1 VKNYNIIMSQNY
13 RLNKVGYINRNKKIS
28 FKFNGKKYFGFEGDT
43 LASALLANGIHLV
56 GRSFK
61 YHRPRGFIGAGVDE
75 PNAKVQLYTGAKTE
89 PNATAT
95 EIELVEGLV
104 AKSQNCFPSVS
115 FDFGA
120 INNFLYKFFPAGFY
134 YKTFMWPKNFW
145 HKIYEPIIRKA
156 AGLGVA
162 PLKPDPDRYEHKFE
176 YCDVLVIG
184 SGPSGLASALAA
196 AKNGARVIL
205 AEDKPRFG
213 GSLLTDEVT
222 IGNKKGKDWADEAIE
237 ELKSMPNVIVKN
249 RSQVFGY
256 YDHNMMVMLERI
268 KDHIESP
275 SKYTPRQKMWYIRSK
290 EVVASTG
297 SIERPLVF
305 GNNDRPGIMLASAA
319 KEYLRVYGVLVGKKP
334 IIFTNNDSAYDTA
347 IDFKKNGIN
356 PVVIDVR
363 ENSESSVIKEAKNL
377 KIDIRFSHAIANTK
391 GYLRVSSATIGKLNK
406 NKSNYENLENIS
418 CDCICVSGN
427 WTPTVHLVSQ
437 SGNKLKFDEAINA
450 FIPNLSCQN
459 ESTVGAANGS
469 FTLKKSLEE
478 GFKKGFEISNKIT
491 KKNMKSTIP
500 ISNERSNNNHHNKFW
515 CMPLPKNKNYKRCVD
530 FQNDVYVSDIE
541 LAIREGFRSIEHVK
555 RYTTLGMATD
565 QGKTSNLNGLQ
576 LVSNIEKKIIPE
588 VGHTTFR
595 PPYSPVTI
603 GAVVG
608 REVGKHYRPTRKSP
622 LHLWHEKNNA
632 VFVDAGLWL
641 RPRYYKQGKETLQ
654 EAAKREASNVRNNV
668 GICDVTSL
676 GKIDIK
682 GSDAAEFLNRV
693 YTNAWMKLPI
703 GKARYGV
710 MLREDGIVFDDG
722 TTTRISENHYHMT
735 TTTAQAVNVLAHLE
749 YYLQAVWP
757 ELDVNVVST
766 TEQWTGAALAG
777 PNSRNLLG
785 KLFPNTDVSNEALP
799 FMGFIEAD
807 LFGVPARIF
816 RISFSGELA
825 YEINVESGYGVFMWE
840 KIMELGK
847 EMDIEPY
854 GTEAL
859 STLRIEMGHVAGSE
873 IDGRTIPSDLSLDG
887 MVSKKK
893 DFIGKRSLSRTAF
906 MEDGR
911 EKIVGL
917 VPLDKKTMIP
927 EGSHLVVDGNAS
939 LPNPKLGHVSASC
952 WSVEYNNPFSLAIIK
967 DGKKKIG
974 KKLYALSP
982 LKNKS
987 IPVEIVSSHY
997 VDPKGERVRS

>member
-1 VKNYNIIMSQNY
+1 MTQKY
-13 RLNKVGYINRNKKIS
+13 RVDKGGLINRDKHIS
-28 FKFNGKKYFGFEGDT
+28 FKFNGKKYFGYEGDT

-75 PNAKVQLYTGAKTE
+75 PNAKVQLYSGAKTE
-89 PNATAT
+89 PNVVAT
-95 EIELVEGLV
+95 EVELVEGLV

-115 FDFGA
+115 FDLGA
-120 INNFLYKFFPAGFY
+120 INNFLSKFFPAGFY

-145 HKIYEPIIRKA
+145 YKIYEPIIRKA

-176 YCDVLVIG
+176 YCDVLVVG

-213 GSLLTDEVT
+213 GSLLTDDVT
-222 IGNKKGKDWADEAIE
+222 IGNKKGKDWADEIIE
-237 ELKSMPNVIVKN
+237 QLKTMPNVIVKN

-256 YDHNMMVMLERI
+256 YDHNMMVMFEKT

-275 SKYTPRQKMWYIRSK
+275 SKYTPRQRLWYIRAK
-290 EVVASTG
+290 EVIASTG

-347 IDFKKNGIN
+347 INFKKKGIN
-356 PVVIDVR
+356 PIVIDIR
-363 ENSESSVIKEAKNL
+363 ENSESPVIKEAKNL

-391 GYLRVSSATIGKLNK
+391 GHLRVNSATIGKLNNK
-406 NKSNYENLENIS
+406 KSNYENFENIS
-418 CDCICVSGN
+418 CDCICISGN
-427 WTPTVHLVSQ
+427 WTPTVHLASQ
-437 SGNKLKFDEAINA
+437 SGNRLKFDENINA
-450 FIPNLSCQN
+450 FIPNQSRQN
-459 ESTVGAANGS
+459 ESTIGSAKGS
-469 FTLKKSLEE
+469 FTLKESLEE
-478 GFKKGFEISNKIT
+478 GFNKGFELSNKIS
-491 KKNMKSTIP
+491 KKNLKSTIP
-500 ISNERSNNNHHNKFW
+500 TSNERNNGKPDKFW

-576 LVSNIEKKIIPE
+576 LVSNIENKIVPE

-595 PPYSPVTI
+595 PPYTPITI
-603 GAVVG
+603 GTIVG

-622 LHLWHEKNNA
+622 MHSWHEKNNA

-641 RPRYYKQGKETLQ
+641 RPRYYKQGKENLY
-654 EAAKREASNVRNNV
+654 EAAKREAANVRNNI

-682 GSDAAEFLNRV
+682 GPDSAEFLNRV

-722 TTTRISENHYHMT
+722 TTTRISENHFHMT

-749 YYLQAVWP
+749 YYLQVVWP
-757 ELDVNVVST
+757 ELDVNVLSA
-766 TEQWTGAALAG
+766 TEQWAGAALAG

-785 KLFPNTDVSNEALP
+785 KLFPNLDVSSESLP
-799 FMGFIEAD
+799 FMGFKEED
-807 LFGVPARIF
+807 LFGVPTRIF

-840 KIMELGK
+840 KIMEIGK
-847 EMDIEPY
+847 EMDIEPC

-893 DFIGKRSLSRTAF
+893 DFIGKRSLSRPAF
-906 MEDGR
+906 VDNTR
-911 EKIVGL
+911 EKIVGV

-927 EGSHLVVDGNAS
+927 EGSHLVVDSNAP

-967 DGKKKIG
+967 DGKKRIG
-974 KKLYALSP
+974 EKLYALSP

-997 VDPKGERVRS
+997 VDSKGERVRS

>member
-1 VKNYNIIMSQNY
+1 MIQKY
-13 RLNKVGYINRNKKIS
+13 RLNKGGYIDRDKKIS
-28 FKFNGKKYFGFEGDT
+28 FKFNKKKYFGYQGDT

-75 PNAKVQLYTGAKTE
+75 PNAKVQLYSGAKTE
-89 PNATAT
+89 PNAVAT
-95 EIELVEGLV
+95 EVELVEGLV

-120 INNFLYKFFPAGFY
+120 INNFLSKFFPAGFY

-145 HKIYEPIIRKA
+145 YKIYEPIIRKA

-162 PLKPDPDRYEHKFE
+162 PLKPDPDRYEHKYE

-184 SGPSGLASALAA
+184 SGPSGLASALSS
-196 AKNGARVIL
+196 AKNGAKVIL
-205 AEDKPRFG
+205 AEDKTRFG

-222 IGNKKGKDWADEAIE
+222 IGNKKGKDWADETIE
-237 ELKSMPNVIVKN
+237 QLKSMPNVTVKN

-256 YDHNMMVMLERI
+256 YDHNMMVMLERT
-268 KDHIESP
+268 KDHIELAN
-275 SKYTPRQKMWYIRSK
+275 KYTPRQRLWYVRAK
-290 EVVASTG
+290 EVIASTG

-319 KEYLRVYGVLVGKKP
+319 KEYLKVYGVLVGKKP
-334 IIFTNNDSAYDTA
+334 VIFTNNDSAYDTA
-347 IDFKKNGIN
+347 IEFKKNGIN
-356 PVVIDVR
+356 PIVIDVR
-363 ENSESSVIKEAKNL
+363 DNSDSSTVKEAKSLN
-377 KIDIRFSHAIANTK
+377 IDIRFSHGIANAK
-391 GYLRVSSATIGKLNK
+391 GYLRVSSATVGRLNEKKSDYEKL
-406 NKSNYENLENIS
+406 EDIS
-418 CDCICVSGN
+418 CDCICISGY
-427 WTPTVHLVSQ
+427 WTPTVHLASQ
-437 SGNKLKFDEAINA
+437 SGNKLKFDEKINA
-450 FIPNLSCQN
+450 FIPHQPRQN
-459 ESTVGAANGS
+459 ETTIGSANGS

-478 GFKKGFEISNKIT
+478 GFNKGFEISNKIT
-491 KKNMKSTIP
+491 NKNIKSSIP
-500 ISNERSNNNHHNKFW
+500 ASNERNNDKHNKFW
-515 CMPLPKNKNYKRCVD
+515 CMPLPKNKKYKRCVD

-576 LVSNIEKKIIPE
+576 LVSNIEKKIVPE

-595 PPYSPVTI
+595 PPYTPVTI
-603 GAVVG
+603 GAIVG

-622 LHLWHEKNNA
+622 MHLWHEKNNA

-641 RPRYYKQGKETLQ
+641 RPRYYKQGNENLQ
-654 EAAKREASNVRNNV
+654 QASKREATNVRNNV
-668 GICDVTSL
+668 GLCDVTSL

-682 GSDAAEFLNRV
+682 GKDSAEFLNRV
-693 YTNAWMKLPI
+693 YTNAWMKLPV

-722 TTTRISENHYHMT
+722 TTTRISENHFHMT
-735 TTTAQAVNVLAHLE
+735 TTTAQAVNVLSHLE
-749 YYLQAVWP
+749 YYLQVVWP
-757 ELDVNVVST
+757 ELNVNVLST
-766 TEQWTGAALAG
+766 TEQWAGAALAG
-777 PNSRNLLG
+777 PNSRNLLE
-785 KLFPNTDVSNEALP
+785 KLFPNIDVSKEALP
-799 FMGFIEAD
+799 FMGFKEAD

-840 KIMELGK
+840 KIMHIGK

-873 IDGRTIPSDLSLDG
+873 IDGRTMPSDLSLDG
-887 MVSKKK
+887 MLSKKK
-893 DFIGKRSLSRTAF
+893 DFIGKRSLNREAF
-906 MEDGR
+906 IETTR
-911 EKIVGL
+911 EKIVGV
-917 VPLDKKTMIP
+917 VPIDKKTMIP
-927 EGSHLVVDGNAS
+927 EGSHLVVNDSAS
-939 LPNPKLGHVSASC
+939 LPNPKLGHISASC
-952 WSVEYNNPFSLAIIK
+952 WSVEYNNPFSLAILN
-967 DGKKKIG
+967 DGKKRIG
-974 KKLYALSP
+974 EKLYALSP

-997 VDPKGERVRS
+997 VDSKGERVRS

>member
-1 VKNYNIIMSQNY
+1 MEQSY
-13 RLNKVGYINRNKKIS
+13 RLDKEGYIDREKRIS
-28 FKFNGKKYFGFEGDT
+28 FKFNGKIYFGYKGDT

-75 PNAKVQLYTGAKTE
+75 PNAKVQLYKGAKTE
-89 PNATAT
+89 PNALAT
-95 EIELVEGLV
+95 EIELVEGLI
-104 AKSQNCFPSVS
+104 AKSQNCWPSVS

-120 INNFLYKFFPAGFY
+120 INNLLNKFFPAGFY

-145 HKIYEPIIRKA
+145 YKIYEPIIRKA

-176 YCDVLVIG
+176 YCDVLIAG
-184 SGPSGLASALAA
+184 SGPSGLAAALSA
-196 AKNGARVIL
+196 AKNGASVIL

-222 IGNKKGKDWADEAIE
+222 IGNKKGKDWADEAIS
-237 ELKSMPNVIVKN
+237 ELKSMSNVIVKN

-256 YDHNMMVMLERI
+256 YDHNMMVMVEKT
-268 KDHIESP
+268 KDHLENPHQFI
-275 SKYTPRQKMWYIRSK
+275 PRQKLWYIRAK
-290 EVVASTG
+290 EVIISTG

-319 KEYLRVYGVLVGKKP
+319 KEYIKVYGVLVGKKP
-334 IIFTNNDSAYDTA
+334 IVFTNNDSAYDCA
-347 IDFKKNGIN
+347 IEFKKNGIN
-356 PVVIDVR
+356 PLVLDVR
-363 ENSESSVIKEAKNL
+363 NNSDSSVVKEAKNL
-377 KIDIRFSHAIANTK
+377 NIDIRFSHGIANTK
-391 GYLRVSSATIGKLNK
+391 GYLRVNSVTIGKLN
-406 NKSNYENLENIS
+406 NDKSGYENLQNIS
-418 CDCICVSGN
+418 CDSVCVSGN
-427 WTPTVHLVSQ
+427 WTPTVHLSSQ
-437 SGNKLKFDEAINA
+437 SGNKLKFDENINA
-450 FIPNLSCQN
+450 FIPNKPRQN
-459 ESTVGAANGS
+459 ENTIGS
-469 FTLKKSLEE
+469 AKGTFTLKQSLED
-478 GFKKGFEISNKIT
+478 GFKQGYELSKKIT
-491 KKNMKSTIP
+491 GNDTKSSIP
-500 ISNERSNNNHHNKFW
+500 SSNEKNYNQHDKFW
-515 CMPLPKNKNYKRCVD
+515 CMPLPKNKRYKRFVD
-530 FQNDVYVSDIE
+530 FQNDVAVSDIE
-541 LAIREGFRSIEHVK
+541 LAMREGFRSIEHVK

-576 LVSNIEKKIIPE
+576 LVSNIENKIVPE

-595 PPYSPVTI
+595 PPYTPITI
-603 GAVVG
+603 GAIVG

-622 LHLWHEKNNA
+622 MHLWHEKNNA

-641 RPRYYKQGKETLQ
+641 RPRYYNQGNESLH
-654 EAAKREASNVRNNV
+654 EASKREATNVRNNV
-668 GICDVTSL
+668 GVCDVTSL

-682 GSDAAEFLNRV
+682 GPDSAEFLNRV
-693 YTNAWMKLPI
+693 YTNSWMKLPI

-710 MLREDGIVFDDG
+710 MLREDGIIFDDG
-722 TTTRISENHYHMT
+722 TTTRISENHFHMT

-749 YYLQAVWP
+749 YYLQVVWP
-757 ELDVNVVST
+757 ELDVNVLST
-766 TEQWTGAALAG
+766 TEQWAGAALAG
-777 PNSRNLLG
+777 PNSRDLLG
-785 KLFPNTDVSNEALP
+785 KIFPNIDVSNEGLP
-799 FMGFIEAD
+799 FMGYKESD
-807 LFGVPARIF
+807 LSGVPARIF

-847 EMDIEPY
+847 EMQIEPY

-887 MVSKKK
+887 MLSKKK
-893 DFIGKRSLSRTAF
+893 DFIGKRSLNREAF
-906 MEDGR
+906 LSTDR
-911 EKIVGL
+911 EKIVGV

-927 EGSHLVVDGNAS
+927 EGSHLVKDNMAP
-939 LPNPKLGHVSASC
+939 LPNLKLGHISASC
-952 WSVEYNNPFSLAIIK
+952 WSVEYNNPFSLAILK
-967 DGKKKIG
+967 DGKNKIG
-974 KKLYALSP
+974 EKLFALSP

-997 VDPKGERVRS
+997 VDSKGERARS